1 MPKIILVSNRLP
13 ISVQVD
19 EAGQFSYQ
27 PSAGGLATGLKSLH
41 EGGEVTWIGW
51 PGHTFDAEADTTE
64 VTHRLRSDHMVPV
77 YISAEDYEDF
87 YEGFSNKT
95 IWPLFHYFQQYTSYN
110 PRYWEVYQKVNRQFC
125 EEVLKVA
132 QPGDRIWVQD
142 YQLMLLP
149 GLIREQMPD
158 AIIGFFLHIPYPSYE
173 IFRTLPW
180 RKEILEGIMGS
191 DFIGFHIYDYVRHF
205 LSALSRILKLE
216 HSLGRVQ
223 LDQRIVDVDA
233 LPMGIDFE
241 KFVTA
246 ATEPDTISEVVRF
259 RQQFGNLK
267 VILSVDRLDYSKGIL
282 QRMEAFELFLKKNP
296 DWHGKVSLIV
306 VLVPSR
312 ATVDQYQSLKVNI
325 DELVGRINGMYS
337 TINWRPIHYFYR
349 SLDFHTL
356 AALYYLSEIALVT
369 PYRDGMNLV
378 AKEFLASK
386 VDNKGV
392 LILSEMAGAA
402 KELDGAILVNPN
414 DLDNIADAIYTAL
427 NMPVEEQKERNQG
440 MRLCIEKYHVNR
452 WAKSFIE
459 RLEETRAD
467 VLALQEKHFSGAV
480 LEQLLD
486 EYRLAENRLLLLDY
500 DGTLVNFTSD
510 PERAR
515 PGDEL
520 LHTIQQLTG
529 DTRNKVVI
537 ISGRDRVFLEKWFG
551 SLPVDLI
558 AEHGV
563 WRREN
568 GGDWYQTDEL
578 DQEWKPEIQRL
589 MEVFV
594 DRTSGS
600 FIETKDYSLAWHYR
614 KSDPELANIRVR
626 ELMGKLARLIVRHE
640 LQILEGSKV
649 IEVKNQRINKGKAV
663 EEWVGRHQHDFILA
677 LGDDHTDED
686 IFRAL
691 APSAYTFKV
700 GFKTTDAR
708 YHIASVEKVRILLEE
723 LAAVS
728 DPSGEPAPRDA
739 DENPSIRAA
748 G

>member
-1 MPKIILVSNRLP
+1 MSKIILVSNRLP
-13 ISVQVD
+13 ISVQLD

-41 EGGEVTWIGW
+41 EGGEATWIGW
-51 PGHTFDAEADTTE
+51 PGHTFDPEADTSE
-64 VTHRLRSDHMVPV
+64 VTNRLQTDHMLPV

-110 PRYWEVYQKVNRQFC
+110 PQYWEVYQKVNRQFC
-125 EEVLKVA
+125 DEVMKVA

-149 GLIREQMPD
+149 GMIRERMPD
-158 AIIGFFLHIPYPSYE
+158 ATIGFFLHIPFPSYE
-173 IFRTLPW
+173 IFRSLPW
-180 RKEILEGIMGS
+180 RKEILEGLLGS

-205 LSALSRILKLE
+205 LSALGRILNLE

-223 LDQRIVDVDA
+223 LGHRIVDIDA

-241 KFVTA
+241 KFVTV

-259 RQQFGNLK
+259 RQQFGDLK

-296 DWHGKVSLIV
+296 DWHNKVSLIV

-312 ATVDQYQSLKVNI
+312 ATVDQYQSLKVHI
-325 DELVGRINGMYS
+325 DELVGRINGTYS

-356 AALYYLSEIALVT
+356 SALYYLSEIALVT

-402 KELDGAILVNPN
+402 KELNGAILVNPN

-427 NMPVEEQKERNQG
+427 NMPVEEQKERNQW
-440 MRLCIEKYHVNR
+440 MRNCIEKYNVNR
-452 WAKSFIE
+452 WAKAFIE

-467 VLALQEKHFSGAV
+467 VLTLQEKHFSGAV
-480 LEQLLD
+480 LQQLLE
-486 EYRLAENRLLLLDY
+486 EYRPAENRLLLLDY
-500 DGTLVNFTSD
+500 DGTLVNFTND
-510 PERAR
+510 PEQAR
-515 PGDEL
+515 PSDDL
-520 LHTIQQLTG
+520 LLTIRQLVK
-529 DTRNKVVI
+529 DTHNKVVI

-551 SLPVDLI
+551 GLPVDLI

-563 WRREN
+563 WRKEN
-568 GGDWYQTDEL
+568 GDDWYQTGEL
-578 DQEWKPEIQRL
+578 DQGWKPEIRSL
-589 MEVFV
+589 MEIFV

-614 KSDPELANIRVR
+614 KSDPELASIRVR
-626 ELMGKLARLIVRHE
+626 ELMGRLSRLIARHE

-663 EEWVGRHQHDFILA
+663 EEWVSRHQHDFILA

-686 IFRAL
+686 IFKVL
-691 APSAYTFKV
+691 DPSAYTFKV

-708 YHIASVEKVRILLEE
+708 YHIASVEEVRILLDE
-723 LAAVS
+723 LAEIS
-728 DPSGEPAPRDA
+728 DSMGEA
-739 DENPSIRAA
+739 DESPSARAA
-748 G
+748 D